1 MFKQIVKRKYK
12 KKIIVRAPKCKAVFD
27 FIKELRKRRYFYKVV
42 YEEYKDGVTISV
54 VVYKRKETT
63 EITIVDRP
71 VKPEEITLEKL
82 RAWFWSSYKKI
93 RREYS
98 YYGWPG
104 DYP

>member
-12 KKIIVRAPKCKAVFD
+12 KKIIVGAPKCRAVFD

-42 YEEYKDGVTISV
+42 YEECKDRVTMSV
-54 VVYKRKETT
+54 VVYKREEAT
-63 EITIVDRP
+63 EITVVDRP
-71 VKPEEITLEKL
+71 VKLEEITLGKL
-82 RAWFWSSYKKI
+82 RAWFWSNYKKI
-93 RREYS
+93 RREYA